1 MGVEL
6 DGLGEGTTTVLGAG
20 TTVTVA
26 GAGVTTVGAGTTVTD
41 VLGRRQFRGKRE
53 RGDTERSADEKTDL
67 SHLVPP

>member
-1 MGVEL
+1 MVCWMGVEL

-41 VLGRRQFRGKRE
+41 LGAGA
-53 RGDTERSADEKTDL
+53 GC
-67 SHLVPP
+67 V